1 MFGRFLGIKKIGG
14 NALKWQV
21 AAAIVVGI
29 WIYNA
34 AFNIPMFLWSDVFEG
49 WGAVLSC
56 YARSDPAYVLAA
68 RIINFYVPLVIT
80 WTSNI
85 GIIYKLRRSMNKAS
99 PTGAVLAQK
108 FSGALPPS
116 LPLPPLAH
124 SSPSPF
130 SPFSETEKI
139 RTSYRPTFEIYH

>member
-1 MFGRFLGIKKIGG
+1 M
-14 NALKWQV
+14 KWQV

-85 GIIYKLRRSMNKAS
+85 GIIYKLRSSMNKAS
-99 PTGAVLAQK
+99 PVISVAHVGAVLI
-108 FSGALPPS
+108 F
-116 LPLPPLAH
+116 
-124 SSPSPF
+124 
-130 SPFSETEKI
+130 
-139 RTSYRPTFEIYH
+139 